1 MNVLSRSKLSVLQL
15 TESHSSQST
24 FICLDVPVTPQ
35 KAASG
40 SMVVQG
46 NKNLASEKL
55 QRVRKW
61 SITTYKVSLL
71 E

>member
-1 MNVLSRSKLSVLQL
+1 
-15 TESHSSQST
+15 
-24 FICLDVPVTPQ
+24 
-35 KAASG
+35 
-40 SMVVQG
+40 MVVQG
-46 NKNLASEKL
+46 NKNLANEKL